1 MAENDIDYGT
11 PVGQVRLLIPDV
23 ATEDGTDG
31 TDYVFS
37 DDQIEAFLSV
47 GKDNIL
53 RSAAYAMLALANNEA
68 LILKHVKSY
77 DLQVSGPAVAD
88 ALRKNAAELM
98 ARAREEDDEANEGAF
113 QIVDL
118 VPRHALWPEG
128 SVHYASRPLGW

>member
-1 MAENDIDYGT
+1 MSIDYGT
-11 PVGQVRLLIPDV
+11 PEGQVRLLIPDT
-23 ATEDGTDG
+23 ATDDGTPSG
-31 TDYVFS
+31 SYVFT
-37 DDQIEAFLSV
+37 DDQIEAFLEV
-47 GKDNIL
+47 GKGNIL

-88 ALRKNAAELM
+88 ALRKNAGELM

-128 SVHYASRPLGW
+128 SVRYAPRPLGR